1 MENPPDGNKYVRK
14 TYIVDKRFQLKYT
27 LIIALGAAVISTGF
41 GAAVYYKTTE
51 ATHVASTAMLRWSE
65 PDLRGAPGLDMD
77 ADAIETIKGAMDE
90 QDRNVLLAIV
100 LFIAALVVVLTL
112 WGILLTHRIA
122 GPLFAISR
130 YLDQIRAGKLANVRP
145 LRKKDELKGFFTV
158 FNEMVTEL
166 RSRTEAEIT
175 TLEGIAMR
183 LNDLK
188 SEGADVN
195 AVQAQIRG
203 MLDAKRT
210 YLNKGSE

>member
-1 MENPPDGNKYVRK
+1 MEKPSNEKQYVRK

-27 LIIALGAAVISTGF
+27 LIIALGAAVISIGF
-41 GAAVYYKTTE
+41 GTAVYYKTTE

-77 ADAIETIKGAMDE
+77 AEAIETIKGAMDE

-112 WGILLTHRIA
+112 WGILITHRIA

-130 YLDQIRAGKLANVRP
+130 YLGQIRAGKLANVRP
-145 LRKKDELKGFFTV
+145 LRKKDELKEFFFV

-175 TLEGIAMR
+175 TLEGIALR

-188 SEGADVN
+188 SEGAEVE
-195 AVQAQIRG
+195 ALQAQING
-203 MLDAKRT
+203 MLESKRE
-210 YLNKGSE
+210 YLNTPAE